1 MSLSFPVVRDADP
14 RPEEAFAAIMADPGF
29 GDHFSDHMAV
39 ALWTKTGGWSR
50 DRIEPYGPFRMD
62 PATAVLHY
70 AQEIFEGMKAYRHAD
85 GSIWLF
91 RPDANARRLN
101 SSAARMMLPNLPET
115 DFLAAV
121 TALVR
126 ADQRWVP
133 SGTGEQSLY
142 LRPFMFASEVFLG
155 VRAAQRVMFSVIAS
169 PAGPYFKGGVK
180 PVDIWV
186 TDTYARAGVGGTGAA
201 KCGGNYAA
209 SLIAQYEGYEHG
221 CSQVLFI
228 EAADKDRVEE
238 LGGMAQ
244 AIEAG
249 IPKLRIEEAAARTQA
264 RIDSGR
270 QPLIGVNAYRPDVED
285 PLEVRVVDNAAVRSG
300 QIEKLRRL
308 RKERDDET
316 TTAAL
321 DALTKAADT
330 GEGNLLALSID
341 AARAMASLGE
351 ISDAIERS
359 YGRHQAQIKTIS
371 GVYRSEMGENAT
383 QVMDVR
389 EQVERFAEADGRRPR
404 ILLAKMGQD
413 GHDRGQKVIAS
424 AFADLGFDVDIGPL
438 FQTPAEAASQAV
450 EADVH
455 IVGVSSLAAGHLTL
469 VPELRDALAE
479 AGRDDIMIVVGGVIP
494 PQDFPAL
501 REAGAAAIFPP
512 GTVIAEAAEGL
523 LDQLLA
529 SVAQA

>member
-155 VRAAQRVMFSVIAS
+155 VRAAEEVTFCVIAS
-169 PAGPYFKGGVK
+169 PVGAYFHGGVK

-186 TDTYARAGVGGTGAA
+186 TDSWARAGVGGTGAA

-209 SLIAQYEGYEHG
+209 SLAAQYEGYDHG

-228 EAADKDRVEE
+228 EAAGKDRVEE
-238 LGGMAQ
+238 LGGMNLFLVTSDGRLLTPALTGTILDGVTRSSILTVAGDLGLVAEERTLSPQ
-244 AIEAG
+244 EFFGSLADGTIVEAFSCGTAAVVTPIGGFRSTAADHRLPSPAGEHTLAIRN
-249 IPKLRIEEAAARTQA
+249 RILDIQH
-264 RIDSGR
+264 GR
-270 QPLIGVNAYRPDVED
+270 VED
-285 PLEVRVVDNAAVRSG
+285 THGWLRRVV
-300 QIEKLRRL
+300 
-308 RKERDDET
+308 
-316 TTAAL
+316 
-321 DALTKAADT
+321 
-330 GEGNLLALSID
+330 
-341 AARAMASLGE
+341 
-351 ISDAIERS
+351 
-359 YGRHQAQIKTIS
+359 
-371 GVYRSEMGENAT
+371 
-383 QVMDVR
+383 
-389 EQVERFAEADGRRPR
+389 
-404 ILLAKMGQD
+404 
-413 GHDRGQKVIAS
+413 
-424 AFADLGFDVDIGPL
+424 
-438 FQTPAEAASQAV
+438 
-450 EADVH
+450 
-455 IVGVSSLAAGHLTL
+455 
-469 VPELRDALAE
+469 
-479 AGRDDIMIVVGGVIP
+479 
-494 PQDFPAL
+494 
-501 REAGAAAIFPP
+501 
-512 GTVIAEAAEGL
+512 
-523 LDQLLA
+523 
-529 SVAQA
+529 